1 MIDLQFITFLSLL
14 PISDETSFVDYQ
26 GGNIF
31 RDVIIPQ
38 KC

>member
-14 PISDETSFVDYQ
+14 PLSEETSLMHYQ